1 MPSRDMIVRSVT
13 PPGAYGRVFGFVS
26 TGFHIAGI
34 VSPIIFGQ
42 MLDHGYP
49 REIFFFMAC
58 CALLSIATVGF
69 GMSGRRT
76 A

>member
-1 MPSRDMIVRSVT
+1 M
-13 PPGAYGRVFGFVS
+13 FGFVS
-26 TGFHIAGI
+26 TGFNIAGI

-42 MLDHGYP
+42 LLDRGHP
-49 REIFFFMAC
+49 REIFFFMAF